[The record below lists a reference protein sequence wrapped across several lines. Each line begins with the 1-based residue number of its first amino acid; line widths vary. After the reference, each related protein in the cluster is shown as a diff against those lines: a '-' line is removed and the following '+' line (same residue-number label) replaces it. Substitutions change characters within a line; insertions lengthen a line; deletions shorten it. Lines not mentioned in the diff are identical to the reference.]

1 MKEIIIDA
9 LIDSAL
15 MIPFL
20 LAIYIGIEYLE
31 IRFGGKIRDK
41 VQRVGKAGPALGSV
55 FGVVPQCGFS
65 VISAALYSKR
75 LITMGTLLAV
85 YLSTSDEA
93 IPVILAQ
100 PEKIGVLLPLLAA
113 KICIAL
119 IGGYSVDLVL
129 SRSGKAA
136 VEREVCASG
145 TGSGDGSHN
154 GAEHG
159 ADCHGH
165 SHGHSHDHA
174 QIPDAAEWG
183 KALRQH
189 PENEH
194 IGCCGHSC
202 TPKKNDIRQWIIHP
216 VIHTIKVFGFIFIVT
231 LFLNYIIFQVGEE
244 NLGKFFLGNSAL
256 QPFIAA
262 IIGLIPNCAASV
274 AVTEIYLRGG
284 ISFGSAVAGLS
295 SGAGLGILVLFKEN
309 RNIRENLM
317 ITGLLFGISVAA
329 GTILHIINL

>member
-9 LIDSAL
+9 LIDSSI

-20 LAIYIGIEYLE
+20 LVIYIGIEYLE
-31 IRFGGKIRDK
+31 IRLGGRIRQK
-41 VQRVGKAGPALGSV
+41 VQNVGKAGPAVGTV

-65 VISAALYSKR
+65 VISSALYSKR

-93 IPVILAQ
+93 IPIILAQ

-113 KICIAL
+113 KVCIAL
-119 IGGYSVDLVL
+119 IAGYSVDLVL

-136 VEREVCASG
+136 VEREACASR
-145 TGSGDGSHN
+145 TGSEDGNHN
-154 GAEHG
+154 GAAHG
-159 ADCHGH
+159 IDGHGH
-165 SHGHSHDHA
+165 SHGDA
-174 QIPDAAEWG
+174 QTPDAAEWG
-183 KALRQH
+183 KALMQY
-189 PENEH
+189 PKNEH

-202 TPKKNDIRQWIIHP
+202 APEKNDIRQWIIHP
-216 VIHTIKVFGFIFIVT
+216 VVHTIKVFGFIFVVT

-244 NLGKFFLGNSAL
+244 NLGKFLLGNSPV
-256 QPFIAA
+256 QPFLVAL
-262 IIGLIPNCAASV
+262 IGLIPNCAASV
-274 AVTEIYLRGG
+274 AVTEVFLKGG

-309 RNIRENLM
+309 RNIRENLL

-329 GTILHIINL
+329 GTILYIINL